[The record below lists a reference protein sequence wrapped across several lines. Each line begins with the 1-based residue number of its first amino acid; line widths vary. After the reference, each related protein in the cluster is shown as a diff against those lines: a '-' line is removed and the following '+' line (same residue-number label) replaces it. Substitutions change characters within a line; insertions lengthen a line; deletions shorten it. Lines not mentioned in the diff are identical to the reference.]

1 MMQRRLFWKILLG
14 FWLTFLLSSQL
25 LWLGFTLYDGG
36 HQAPPE
42 ESVIQRMMGLQM
54 SMAESALHDGGLP
67 ALDAL
72 VAKWPQSERGYL
84 RVMSTP
90 GADGGEDIAWAPEPP
105 EWQSPLAL
113 TPPDLMMPPPP
124 DGRGP
129 QPPEGG
135 KRGMAGPDA
144 PAVKS
149 VIGPDGERYQ
159 LAFDAHRLRE
169 QVYPQRPMLLLNIP
183 EPLVWIAGLGGLLF
197 SGLLAWNLTRPLNRL
212 RASFDRVAQGDLS
225 IRLLPDMKRRHDELS
240 DVARDFDAMVER
252 LDVLV
257 SSREQLL
264 HDVSH
269 ELRSPLARL
278 QLAIGLAHQNHA
290 NIEPSLQRIERE
302 ASRMDKMIGELLALS
317 RSEHQVVD
325 DTYFD
330 LLGLVTAVVNDA
342 RFEAQVPG
350 VTILLN
356 ADETQDHT
364 VKGNPEL
371 MRRALDNIIRNA
383 LRFSTHAQTVTVTLS
398 GNDREWTISV
408 ADQGPGVEKTK
419 LSSIFDPFIR
429 IESPQ
434 SGKGYGLG
442 LAIARKVVM
451 AHGGHIEADNGEQGG
466 LIVRIS
472 IPRWREAQR

>member
-1 MMQRRLFWKILLG
+1 MIQRRLFWKILLG

-36 HQAPPE
+36 HRAPPE
-42 ESVIQRMMGLQM
+42 EGIIQRMMGLQM
-54 SMAESALHDGGLP
+54 SMAETALQQGGQP
-67 ALDAL
+67 ALDEL
-72 VAKWPQSERGYL
+72 VAQWPPSERGYL
-84 RVMSTP
+84 QVMPDT
-90 GADGGEDIAWAPEPP
+90 GAGGETFAPEPP
-105 EWQSPLAL
+105 QWDI
-113 TPPDLMMPPPP
+113 PPEQMLPPPE
-124 DGRGP
+124 GRGP
-129 QPPEGG
+129 QPPEGEWRRPEIPG
-135 KRGMAGPDA
+135 EHPVKTVTGPE
-144 PAVKS
+144 
-149 VIGPDGERYQ
+149 GERYQ
-159 LAFDAHRLRE
+159 LMFDVHRLRE

-212 RASFDRVAQGDLS
+212 RASFDRVSQGDLTT
-225 IRLLPDMKRRHDELS
+225 RLLPDMKRRHDELT

-269 ELRSPLARL
+269 ELRTPLARL
-278 QLAIGLAHQNHA
+278 QLAIGLAHQNRA
-290 NIEPSLQRIERE
+290 NIDASLQRIERE

-325 DTYFD
+325 DAYFD
-330 LLGLVTAVVNDA
+330 LHGLVMAVVNDA
-342 RFEAQVPG
+342 RYEAQVPG
-350 VTILLN
+350 VTILMN
-356 ADETQDHT
+356 ADETLDHT

-371 MRRALDNIIRNA
+371 IRRALDNIVRNA
-383 LRFSTHAQTVTVTLS
+383 LRFSSPTQTVTVTLS

-408 ADQGPGVEKTK
+408 ADQGPGVEKNK

-442 LAIARKVVM
+442 LAIARKVVV
-451 AHGGHIEADNGEQGG
+451 AHGGHIEAENGEQGG
-466 LIVRIS
+466 LVVRIA
-472 IPRWREAQR
+472 IPRWHDTSDKA